1 MRILYIDSKF
11 ASPRAASH
19 ARVHHF
25 GQRLLERGHEVTIV
39 GRNAGKLELE
49 SPETRKGGFVTHG
62 KLDGLAVVLLKVPY
76 AQEFSKTGRIMSYG
90 GFTSAAAATALT
102 LGRFDLV
109 FASSSPLTIGLAGM
123 AAAQRSHAPWV
134 FEIQDLWPALPIAL
148 GVLKGRREIQAARW
162 LEQKLYDSAARVI
175 VCSEGS
181 SEALRRSGVPAEK
194 VVLVPNIA
202 DVEHFRPDVFDP
214 EFRDRHGFDGKFVAI
229 YAGQMGITNGL
240 DQLVDAAAVLR
251 DRGEDR
257 VVIAAAGQGPEKSR
271 LQERVRSLGL
281 DNMVFLP
288 DMPRDEVP
296 RVVGSGDAA
305 ITAFAPNPMLETNS
319 PNKFFDS
326 LAAGKPT
333 IVNLNG
339 WLRRLVEQ
347 NRAGLY
353 VPADSG
359 IALAEALS
367 GLAGNPELVRELGE
381 NARALAEREFA
392 RDLLADRFA
401 DTLEEAA
408 SQRHVTA

>member
-19 ARVHHF
+19 VRVAYF
-25 GQRLLERGHEVTIV
+25 AQRLRERGHDVTIV

-49 SPETRKGGFVTHG
+49 GARTAKGGLVTRG
-62 KLDGLAVVLLKVPY
+62 KLDGLDVLLLKIPY
-76 AQEFSKTGRIMSYG
+76 AQEFSKAGRVMSYG
-90 GFTSAAAATALT
+90 GFTSAASATALT

-109 FASSSPLTIGLAGM
+109 VASSSPLTIGLAGM
-123 AAAQRSHAPWV
+123 TAARRSRAPWV

-162 LEQKLYDSAARVI
+162 LERKLYESAARVI

-181 SEALRRSGVPAEK
+181 GEAVRRLVPAEK
-194 VVLVPNIA
+194 VVLIPNIA
-202 DVEHFRPDVFDP
+202 DVEHFHPDVSDP
-214 EFRDRHGFDGKFVAI
+214 ELRDRYGFDGKFVAI

-240 DQLVDAAAVLR
+240 DQLVDAAVALR
-251 DRGEDR
+251 DRGESR
-257 VVIAAAGQGPEKSR
+257 VVIAAAGQGPERAR
-271 LQERVRSLGL
+271 LEERARGL
-281 DNMVFLP
+281 ETIVFLP
-288 DMPRDEVP
+288 DVPRDDIP
-296 RVVGSGDAA
+296 KVVGAADAT

-339 WLRRLVEQ
+339 WLRRLVEE
-347 NRAGLY
+347 NRAGVY
-353 VPADSG
+353 VPGDSG
-359 IALAEALS
+359 LALAEALTD
-367 GLAGNPELVRELGE
+367 LAGKPELVAEMGK

-392 RDLLADRFA
+392 RELLADRFA
-401 DTLEEAA
+401 DTLEAA
-408 SQRHVTA
+408 AKRAS